1 MDKITFEDAIKRL
14 EEISALLG
22 EGAALEKSIE
32 LYEEATGLIAFC
44 TQALNN
50 AQLKIQKLSETGEVK
65 SDD

>member
-22 EGAALEKSIE
+22 DGAALEKSIE
-32 LYEEATGLIAFC
+32 LYAEATELISFC